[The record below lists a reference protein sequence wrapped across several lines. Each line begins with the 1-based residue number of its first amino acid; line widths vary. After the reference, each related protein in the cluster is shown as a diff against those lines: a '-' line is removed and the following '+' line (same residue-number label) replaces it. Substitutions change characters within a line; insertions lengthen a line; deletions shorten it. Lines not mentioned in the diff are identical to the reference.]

1 MIIGLQLH
9 AEFRQASVIFDL
21 SVYLLNRAILEFKHI
36 DKQSYQII
44 TITCLSVYI
53 LISKKTHSS

>member
-1 MIIGLQLH
+1 MIIGFQLH

-21 SVYLLNRAILEFKHI
+21 SVYLLNRAILEFKYI